1 MRIIVCTKQIR
12 HTYARTGQDPNQN
25 YINPEDSIFRIN
37 PYDEASLELALRLKE
52 APGQIEIILLTMG
65 PMIAETEMR
74 RCLAAGADH
83 LCRIQMPLQT
93 NSEDPLDQ
101 PPPQIKSELL
111 AFAVEELEGD
121 LILCGKESVDRGN
134 GQVGARLGHLLD
146 WPFISAITDLNF
158 NPGDGRIQA
167 QRSAGR
173 GVRETIECKPP
184 AVCSVDLGADLR
196 LPRVQDRQWAQQYD
210 IRQLTYPNRLS
221 SPPNQKVH
229 IFPPRPRPKIIPP
242 PDSRLDA
249 YERVAQL
256 LTGSTVEKKGELL
269 SGDLESQ
276 VDGIITFL
284 KTHGF
289 LETDA
294 SE

>member
-12 HTYARTGQDPNQN
+12 HTYARTGQDPDQN

-37 PYDEASLELALRLKE
+37 PHDEAALELALRVKE
-52 APGQIEIILLTMG
+52 ATGQGEIVLLTIG

-83 LCRIQMPLQT
+83 LCRIEIPIKT
-93 NSEDPLDQ
+93 DSDDPLDQ

-111 AFAVEELEGD
+111 AFAVEELGGD

-134 GQVGARLGHLLD
+134 GQVGARLAHYLD

-173 GVRETIECKPP
+173 GVRETVECKPP

-196 LPRVQDRQWAQQYD
+196 LPRVQDRQRAQQYD

-221 SPPNQKVH
+221 SIPKQKIR
-229 IFPPRPRPKIIPP
+229 IFPPRPRPKITPP

-269 SGDLESQ
+269 SGDVESQ
-276 VDGIITFL
+276 VDGSSLF
-284 KTHGF
+284 
-289 LETDA
+289 
-294 SE
+294 